1 MAVIYDNTIKAARL
15 TATRDEL
22 ASGTLE
28 LLSASDAVLAIF
40 TLSVNGGT
48 VSTDTWTLEFTST
61 STTGETAASTGT
73 NATKAQIKD
82 SGGVARLTGLTVGL
96 SASDIIVDNQSIAE
110 GQTVTLSGAQ
120 TIQHAA

>member
-28 LLSASDAVLAIF
+28 LLSAADAVLAIF
-40 TLSVNGGT
+40 TLSATGGT

-96 SASDIIVDNQSIAE
+96 SASDIIVDNQSIAD

>member
-40 TLSVNGGT
+40 TLSVTGGT

-96 SASDIIVDNQSIAE
+96 SASDIIVDNQSIAD